1 MPVTIYLDLKHGC
14 GHGDDNLFAEKLD
27 EILCLQLGREY
38 MFTPRDLLNYYILKC
53 STTNNLDSEEIVC
66 DKSTPFAMESR
77 SQLEIIR
84 EAGWPSIGEL
94 LGKFIIILTGEDLDF
109 RIATRRR
116 IYCERSPATA
126 AFVDLDQRGAISNP
140 HEELKKK
147 RYSDTD
153 IQHPYY
159 QQGNR
164 IFLNIEKGRGH
175 WEDLAKEASLNGFM
189 TRIWKCNTE
198 EDFQKAKDVRIN
210 FIATDHVLTNDA
222 KFTSFV

>member
-1 MPVTIYLDLKHGC
+1 MG
-14 GHGDDNLFAEKLD
+14 
-27 EILCLQLGREY
+27 
-38 MFTPRDLLNYYILKC
+38 
-53 STTNNLDSEEIVC
+53 
-66 DKSTPFAMESR
+66 
-77 SQLEIIR
+77 
-84 EAGWPSIGEL
+84 
-94 LGKFIIILTGEDLDF
+94 DF

-116 IYCERSPATA
+116 VYCERSPTTA

-140 HEELKKK
+140 REELNNTNNTPEQELAVSTETNHINT

-164 IFLNIEKGRGH
+164 IFLNIQKDRGN
-175 WEDLAKEASLNGFM
+175 WEHLAKEASLNGFM

-210 FIATDHVLTNDA
+210 FIATDHV
-222 KFTSFV
+222 